1 MSDLNAAGQK
11 SLLVCDSKETVD
23 YLNTIFAFVGHQLDV
38 LQQPRQLVDLLARED
53 GADGLFA
60 LFIDTRLGQDA
71 LAQVY
76 GSIGDLDPRPPTFEL
91 VHGITP
97 ASSRPSGGIVLDAL
111 SIPAQF
117 ENLNSLFHKAQ
128 IYNESQRPDAA
139 FQRPVE
145 LFRSLSG
152 NGRAARRINKMIEQ
166 VAGTDATVL
175 VLGESGTGKEVVA
188 RKLHYHSQ
196 RRCKP
201 FVPVNCGAIPAD
213 LLESELFGHEKGAFT
228 GAISARKGRFE
239 MAEGGTLFLDEIG
252 DMSMPMQV
260 KLLRVLQERTFER
273 VGSNKTIHCDVRII
287 AATHRNLEEAI
298 VDGRFREDLFYRLN
312 VFPIDMPPL
321 RDRIEDIPLLVNDL
335 VTRIEREKRGSV
347 RMTPAAVTALT
358 QYHWPGNV
366 RELANLIERLAIL
379 YPYGLVDVRDLPEKY
394 REGIPLDEA
403 PEPEPGHQTEG
414 EGEGVAVA
422 APVNPPL
429 LKEAKLANGAVAETP
444 PLRLPPNGFDLKTHL
459 SNLEIGLIKQAL
471 DEADGVV
478 AHAAKRLKMRRTTLV
493 EKLRKYGLQRS
504 QDMLEY

>member
-1 MSDLNAAGQK
+1 MSDLNASGQK
-11 SLLVCDSKETVD
+11 SLLLCESQETVD
-23 YLNTIFAFVGHQLDV
+23 YLMTIFNFVGHELDV
-38 LQQPRQLVDLLARED
+38 MAGDDDAIEHLSGKGGTDGCFAIFVDTSLDAEVLS
-53 GADGLFA
+53 
-60 LFIDTRLGQDA
+60 RL
-71 LAQVY
+71 Y
-76 GSIGDLDPRPPTFEL
+76 GVIGDLEPRPPTFEL
-91 VHGITP
+91 VEGVSP
-97 ASSRPSGGIVLDAL
+97 VSARPPGGMILDVLSL
-111 SIPAQF
+111 PSHF

-128 IYNESQRPDAA
+128 IYNENQRPDTA

-145 LFRSLSG
+145 LFRSMSG
-152 NGRAARRINKMIEQ
+152 NGRATRKINKMVEQ

-239 MAEGGTLFLDEIG
+239 MAESGTLFLDEIG

-260 KLLRVLQERTFER
+260 KLLRVLQERSFER
-273 VGSNKTIHCDVRII
+273 VGSNKTIQCNVRII

-298 VDGRFREDLFYRLN
+298 ANSLFREDLFYRLN
-312 VFPIDMPPL
+312 VFPIEMPAL

-347 RMTPAAVTALT
+347 RLTPSAVTALT
-358 QYHWPGNV
+358 QYKWPGNV

-379 YPYGLVDVRDLPEKY
+379 YPYGMVDVAELPEKY
-394 REGIPLDEA
+394 REGIPLDE
-403 PEPEPGHQTEG
+403 PLETESARADEDG
-414 EGEGVAVA
+414 PRKVATGQLTA
-422 APVNPPL
+422 ADPL
-429 LKEAKLANGAVAETP
+429 P
-444 PLRLPPNGFDLKTHL
+444 RLPPDGFDLKSHL
-459 SNLEIGLIKQAL
+459 STVEVNMIRQAL
-471 DEADGVV
+471 DESDGVV

-504 QDMLEY
+504 QDMLEF